1 MPLPL
6 ADTAVSYPDGA
17 TASAGTVL
25 HVEPLTGGRT
35 AILLDTTAFHPGD
48 RAWPDQP
55 ADRGTITTA
64 AGTRPVVDAV
74 TGGIH
79 EGQLFLGADLPV
91 RTGTEDWIFVVGH
104 IVDGDGIAV
113 GDSAQIDVDADH
125 RLALSAGHTACHLA
139 SLALDAA
146 LADAWTKPVATDALG
161 HPAFD
166 ALAIQTSKIG
176 EFGSIDV
183 YRIGKSLRRK
193 GFVTAALDDPAA
205 VAARADAHLARW
217 IGAGGSVRIE
227 RAASGLSDRRT
238 WVCELADGR
247 TDIPCGGTH
256 LDDLGRLSAV
266 TTSLVRTEVDGG
278 LELRMETTARR
289 AHPRPRPVPPAETP

>member
-1 MPLPL
+1 MTLPL
-6 ADTAVSYPDGA
+6 VDTAVTYPDGA
-17 TASAGTVL
+17 TRSTGTVL
-25 HVEPLTGGRT
+25 HVEPLASGRS
-35 AILLDTTAFHPGD
+35 AILLDTTAFHPVD

-55 ADRGTITTA
+55 ADRGTITTP

-79 EGQLFLGADLPV
+79 DGRLFLGADLPV
-91 RTGTEDWIFVVGH
+91 RTGTEGWIFVVGH
-104 IVDGDGIAV
+104 IVDGDAV
-113 GDSAQIDVDADH
+113 AVRDSAHVEVDADY
-125 RLALSAGHTACHLA
+125 RFALSAGHTACHLA

-146 LADAWTKPVATDALG
+146 LAEAWTKPVAADALG

-166 ALAIQTSKIG
+166 ALAIQSSQIG
-176 EFGSIDV
+176 EFGSVDV

-193 GFVTAALDDPAA
+193 GFVAAALDDPAE

-227 RAASGLSDRRT
+227 RAATGLSDRRT
-238 WVCELADGR
+238 WVCTLAGAR

-256 LDDLGRLSAV
+256 LDDLGQLSAV
-266 TTSLVRTEVDGG
+266 TTSLVRTETDGG
-278 LELRMETTARR
+278 LELRMETTA
-289 AHPRPRPVPPAETP
+289 AVA